1 MPELPELVVLRDALE
16 ERIVGRRLEEGR
28 VLRPGILKTTDPPI
42 DALVGERVDAVG
54 RRGKHL
60 VLTCHNGIHVVL
72 HLMVAGRLILCG
84 SVTRITKATGFV
96 LRFED
101 GDDLRLIENGHVKRA
116 KIHLVADPLD
126 VGWIAEAGPEAL
138 SAELSIE
145 SLVESF
151 SGRRQQLKKVLTDQR
166 TIAGIGT
173 AYADEI
179 CFVAKVSP
187 IRYVSTLTE
196 DEIGRLHR
204 AIREVLSGAIDEIRA
219 QSGLALPVSHERGF
233 LRVYNKTG
241 QPCPDCGAR
250 IAEIRYAQTRTY
262 YCPACQ
268 AGGATLRDRRAWLTR

>member
-16 ERIVGRRLEEGR
+16 ERIVDRRLVEGR
-28 VLRPGILKTTDPPI
+28 PTRPGIVKTIDPPI
-42 DALVGERVDAVG
+42 DALAGERIAAAG

-60 VLTCHNGIHVVL
+60 ILTCRDDLHLVV
-72 HLMVAGRLILCG
+72 HLMVAGRLVLCR
-84 SVTRITKATGFV
+84 SETRITKATGFV

-101 GDDLRLIENGHVKRA
+101 GEDLRLIENGHVKRA

-138 SAELSIE
+138 SPESSIE
-145 SLVESF
+145 RLVDAF
-151 SGRRQQLKKVLTDQR
+151 AGRRQQLKKVLTDQR

-179 CFVAKVSP
+179 CFVAKLSP

-196 DEIGRLHR
+196 GEISELWR
-204 AIREVLSGAIDEIRA
+204 AIGDVLTGAIDELRA
-219 QSGLALPVSHERGF
+219 RSGRALPVAHERGF
-233 LRVYNKTG
+233 LRIHNKTG
-241 QPCPDCGAR
+241 QPCPECGAK

-262 YCPACQ
+262 YCPQCQ
-268 AGGATLRDRRAWLTR
+268 SGGAALRDRRAWLTR